1 MGFLLKSVVG
11 KGKKEREEKRKEEE
25 GYTATLVA
33 CRWAGAVMEE
43 VTGTFGQ
50 ER

>member
-1 MGFLLKSVVG
+1 MGILLKSVVR

-25 GYTATLVA
+25 EGYTTTLVA
-33 CRWAGAVMEE
+33 CGWTGAVMEK
-43 VTGTFGQ
+43 VTGQ